1 MTKVIGLGNALV
13 DIMTQLESDKTLQDL
28 NFPKGSM
35 QLVDDQTSK
44 NIENLTSS
52 LKKSMS
58 AGGSAANTINGLAN
72 LEINASFIGK
82 VGQDEMG
89 KFFGD
94 DQKDSGIDP
103 QLLIGDAA
111 SGRAIGLISPDSE
124 RTFATFLGAAI
135 ELTANDLSRDLF
147 TGYQILHIEGYLVQ
161 NQDLIREA
169 VKFAKECG
177 LQVSIDLASFNVVE
191 DNREFLQEIITN
203 YVDIVFANEEEAK
216 AFTNK
221 TPEESVHIIAEI
233 CDIAIVKLGKQ
244 GSLIK
249 KGNELY
255 EVGIIEANSV
265 DTTGAGDLYASG
277 FLYGLIKELTLNKC
291 GEIGALLS
299 GNVIEVVGSKMNEE
313 RWSKIKE
320 EVKRIVS

>member
-1 MTKVIGLGNALV
+1 
-13 DIMTQLESDKTLQDL
+13 
-28 NFPKGSM
+28 
-35 QLVDDQTSK
+35 
-44 NIENLTSS
+44 
-52 LKKSMS
+52 
-58 AGGSAANTINGLAN
+58 
-72 LEINASFIGK
+72 
-82 VGQDEMG
+82 
-89 KFFGD
+89 
-94 DQKDSGIDP
+94 
-103 QLLIGDAA
+103 
-111 SGRAIGLISPDSE
+111 
-124 RTFATFLGAAI
+124 
-135 ELTANDLSRDLF
+135 
-147 TGYQILHIEGYLVQ
+147 
-161 NQDLIREA
+161 
-169 VKFAKECG
+169 
-177 LQVSIDLASFNVVE
+177 ASFNVVE